1 MVPYMYI
8 YIYIHILLYI
18 CICYKLI
25 RRTRKDPQQGGT
37 FGGLFDLTSMNS
49 LKVISDLLEGQVVP
63 LLRALQLNTVEK
75 HGVMGAVGGAGHTR
89 PGEICDH
96 DSHLRPE
103 EISQEQGRQSSKND
117 GS

>member
-1 MVPYMYI
+1 MI
-8 YIYIHILLYI
+8 RSNTKKIL
-18 CICYKLI
+18 
-25 RRTRKDPQQGGT
+25 TTGGT
-37 FGGLFDLTSMNS
+37 FGGLFDLMRMNS
-49 LKVISDLLEGQVVP
+49 LKTISDLLEGQVVP

-103 EISQEQGRQSSKND
+103 EISQEQGRQSTKND